1 MFANET
7 ISYHLMIWL
16 WLWLFSRVI
25 YNFSVVVVLSISP
38 LCQLLM
44 VFTFNIKITFII
56 FVIISHLF
64 ILHNN
69 LILYTALLII
79 PIHNRILTLLLKPT
93 QRLPTLLFMNL
104 IPVVHAHHLWSYLTL
119 TTLILVHI
127 NLLLT
132 NFLIVSPNS

>member
-7 ISYHLMIWL
+7 ISYRLMIWL

-38 LCQLLM
+38 LCQL

-79 PIHNRILTLLLKPT
+79 PIHNRIFTLLLKPT

-119 TTLILVHI
+119 PTLIFVHI
-127 NLLLT
+127 NLFPS
-132 NFLIVSPNS
+132 NFLIISPNP